1 MNLQNLGSFSRVAD
15 SCSSPRINWET
26 QLCETRIIPSVSGTP
41 VFERYTEK
49 ARRLVFF
56 ARYEASQFGSPYI
69 ESEHLLLGF
78 FRENKA
84 LSARVF
90 SGSSFSVDDIRREIE
105 KHSTLR
111 KQISTSVDLPLSN
124 ECKRI
129 LHYASQEADRL
140 GHKHIGTE
148 HLFLGMLLEKDC
160 FAAHLLTERGVSLEG
175 VRANIPIEEPTAEL
189 TKAKSPG
196 IPAGYRWKTLLY
208 NPASETIIVEM
219 ARSDTGHLPMSRLF
233 MRNRS
238 ANAYEQIGSPPD
250 NVSYEAAVT
259 SEKQPIIVFNSMKWE
274 GDGNPDVCVFNLL
287 TKELSICVPKNS
299 LNIPQP
305 HLRSWVLTLVS
316 LSDDGQT
323 LYLKIGI
330 EKVVSVNLAIVQY
343 YLASLGIADKKLEL
357 LSHLKDIRF

>member
-1 MNLQNLGSFSRVAD
+1 MRTAYNL
-15 SCSSPRINWET
+15 
-26 QLCETRIIPSVSGTP
+26 VSGAT

-49 ARRLVFF
+49 ARRVIFF
-56 ARYEASQFGSPYI
+56 ARYEASEFGSPHI

-78 FRENKA
+78 FRESKA

-90 SGSSFSVDDIRREIE
+90 PGPSFSVEDIRKEIE
-105 KHSTLR
+105 KHTTLR
-111 KQISTSVDLPLSN
+111 KKLSTSVDLPLSN
-124 ECKRI
+124 ECRRI

-148 HLFLGMLLEKDC
+148 HLLLGMLLEKDC
-160 FAAHLLTERGVSLEG
+160 FAGHLLNERGVSLEG
-175 VRANIPIEEPTAEL
+175 VRANISIEEPTTEL

-238 ANAYEQIGSPPD
+238 ADAYEQIGNPADS
-250 NVSYEAAVT
+250 VSYEAVVT
-259 SEKQPIIVFNSMKWE
+259 SEKQPIIIFNSMKWE
-274 GDGNPDVCVFNLL
+274 DSGGNSDGVYVFNLL
-287 TKELSICVPKNS
+287 TKELSICVPKDS

-323 LYLKIGI
+323 LYLKMGI
-330 EKVVSVNLAIVQY
+330 EKPVSGGGIVQY
-343 YLASLGIADKKLEL
+343 YLASLSIADGKLEL

>member
-1 MNLQNLGSFSRVAD
+1 M
-15 SCSSPRINWET
+15 
-26 QLCETRIIPSVSGTP
+26 RIIPSVSGTS

-49 ARRLVFF
+49 ARRVVFF
-56 ARYEASQFGSPYI
+56 ARYEASEFGSPFI

-78 FRENKA
+78 LRESKA

-90 SGSSFSVDDIRREIE
+90 SGSSFSVDGIRKEIE
-105 KHSTLR
+105 KHTTPR
-111 KQISTSVDLPLSN
+111 KKISTSVDLPLSN

-129 LHYASQEADRL
+129 LHYASEEADRL
-140 GHKHIGTE
+140 GHRHIGTE
-148 HLFLGMLLEKDC
+148 HLLLGMLSEKDC
-160 FAAHLLTERGVSLEG
+160 FAAHLLNERGVSLEG
-175 VRANIPIEEPTAEL
+175 VRANISIEEPTAEL
-189 TKAKSPG
+189 AKVRSPG

-233 MRNRS
+233 MRNKS
-238 ANAYEQIGSPPD
+238 ADAYEQIGNPAD
-250 NVSYEAAVT
+250 NVSYESAVT
-259 SEKQPIIVFNSMKWE
+259 SEKQPIIIFNSMKWE
-274 GDGNPDVCVFNLL
+274 GSGGNPDGVYVFNLL
-287 TKELSICVPKNS
+287 TKELSICVPKDS

-305 HLRSWVLTLVS
+305 HQRSWILTLVS

-330 EKVVSVNLAIVQY
+330 EKPVSGGGSVEY